1 MDENKNLNNNPPEQE
16 SYEPTPAEQTPGRQ
30 EASAPQNAAEEN
42 VSPAAE
48 ETAPSGQQRNTKAPS
63 GWTYSANTNQYV
75 SWDDSNEQDPGG
87 PWQPGSNPGASAGN
101 PASSAGNPQ
110 GNWQPQNP
118 QQAGPQVPPRPQY
131 GTQYGYYNT
140 EPGPQQPHRSQY
152 QATGP
157 YVRPN
162 DSYQWDFAKYESA
175 DQNSAGKK
183 KSKSGRGFKVFLGL
197 VAGVL
202 SICLIAMASFG
213 VYELVGNDFL
223 GLDSVLSGEETSGAG
238 NTLGGAQNSEDSK
251 ASADTPSISLAEKPE
266 DNSTVSTDGK
276 LTATEIYSK
285 VSPSIVG
292 VVQYRYSTS
301 IEAAGEGSGIIISKD
316 GYILTNAHVVEGA
329 DAIKVVLYNNEEYE
343 AEIVGKDTRT
353 DIAVLKIDA
362 DNLTP
367 AELGDSAGVEVGET
381 VYAIGNPG
389 GLTLQSSFTG
399 GMISGVNRVI
409 TTSESSYSMTV
420 LQTDAAINPG
430 NSGGALVN
438 EYGQVIG
445 ITNSKLISTS
455 YEGIGFA
462 IPTAEALPVMQ
473 DLMTYGYVSGRPIIG
488 VTVQTIDSVAAEYYN
503 VPQGA
508 QIITITDDSPLIGTE
523 AAVGD
528 IITKFDDTEITSVE
542 DLQNALSNFAPGDKV
557 TLTLYRYSA
566 TGKNDKSFTVEVAL
580 QESHG

>member
-1 MDENKNLNNNPPEQE
+1 MDENKNLNINPPEQE
-16 SYEPTPAEQTPGRQ
+16 NYEPKPAEQASGQPA
-30 EASAPQNAAEEN
+30 ASAPQSAVPAAGEDTSAAEE
-42 VSPAAE
+42 
-48 ETAPSGQQRNTKAPS
+48 QRNTRPPS

-75 SWDDSNEQDPGG
+75 AWDGSNEKDPGG
-87 PWQPGSNPGASAGN
+87 PWQPGSAAGAGPVGNPGGN
-101 PASSAGNPQ
+101 RPPQ
-110 GNWQPQNP
+110 DP
-118 QQAGPQVPPRPQY
+118 QQAGPQTPPRPQY

-140 EPGPQQPHRSQY
+140 APGPQQPRRNQY

-157 YVRPN
+157 YTQPN

-175 DQNSAGKK
+175 DQASAGKK
-183 KSKSGRGFKVFLGL
+183 KSKSGKGFKVFLGL

-202 SICLIAMASFG
+202 SICVIAMASFG
-213 VYELVGNDFL
+213 VYELIGNDFL
-223 GLDSVLSGEETSGAG
+223 GLDSILSGEDESGAE
-238 NTLGGAQNSEDSK
+238 NTPSSVQSSEESQ
-251 ASADTPSISLAEKPE
+251 ASDDAPSISLAEKPE
-266 DNSTVSTDGK
+266 DDSTVSTEGK
-276 LTATEIYSK
+276 LSATEVYNK

-292 VVQYRYSTS
+292 VVQYQYSTS

-316 GYILTNAHVVEGA
+316 GYILTNAHVVEGS

-343 AEIVGKDTRT
+343 AEIIGTDTRT
-353 DIAVLKIDA
+353 DIAVLKIDE

-367 AELGDSAGVEVGET
+367 VELGDSTEVEVGET

-389 GLTLQSSFTG
+389 GLTLQSSFTDG
-399 GMISGVNRVI
+399 IISGVNRVI

-420 LQTDAAINPG
+420 LQTNAAINPG

-473 DLMTYGYVSGRPIIG
+473 DLMAYGYVSGRPIIG
-488 VTVQTIDSVAAEYYN
+488 VTVQTIDSVAAEYYS

-542 DLQNALSNFAPGDKV
+542 DLQNALTNYAPGDEV

-566 TGKNDKSFTVEVAL
+566 TGKNDKTFTVNVTL

>member
-16 SYEPTPAEQTPGRQ
+16 TYEPKPAEQASGKQ
-30 EASAPQNAAEEN
+30 EASAPQNAAGEN
-42 VSPAAE
+42 VSSAAE
-48 ETAPSGQQRNTKAPS
+48 EVSSGEQRNTRAPS

-75 SWDDSNEQDPGG
+75 AWDGSNEKDPGG
-87 PWQPGSNPGASAGN
+87 PWQPGSNP
-101 PASSAGNPQ
+101 AGNPQ
-110 GNWQPQNP
+110 GNWQPGANPAENP
-118 QQAGPQVPPRPQY
+118 QQAGSQVPPRPQY

-140 EPGPQQPHRSQY
+140 APGPQQPHRTQY

-157 YVRPN
+157 YVGPN

-223 GLDSVLSGEETSGAG
+223 GLDSVLSQEDESASGNALSGA
-238 NTLGGAQNSEDSK
+238 QSSEESK
-251 ASADTPSISLAEKPE
+251 TSTDTPSISLAEKPE
-266 DNSTVSTDGK
+266 DDSTVSTDGK
-276 LTATEIYSK
+276 LTATEVYSK

-292 VVQYRYSTS
+292 VVQYQYSTS

-316 GYILTNAHVVEGA
+316 GYILTNAHVVEGS
-329 DAIKVVLYNNEEYE
+329 DAIKVVLYNSEEYE
-343 AEIVGKDTRT
+343 AEIIGKDTRT

-389 GLTLQSSFTG
+389 GLTLQSSFTSG
-399 GMISGVNRVI
+399 IISGVNRVI

-473 DLMTYGYVSGRPIIG
+473 DLMAYGYVSGRPIIG

-528 IITKFDDTEITSVE
+528 IITQFDDTVITSVE
-542 DLQNALSNFAPGDKV
+542 DLQNALADHAPGDEV
-557 TLTLYRYSA
+557 TLTMYRYSA
-566 TGKNDKSFTVEVAL
+566 TGKNDISFTVKVTL